1 MNTNPGTASSSPR
14 VVLGMTLYNNAR
26 HLPDA
31 AASILNQTDRDFALV
46 MLDDGSTDDTQALA
60 RMLAARDGR
69 VRYFRHEQ
77 RQGMIPTWREVVAIA
92 VRDYPSAE
100 YFAWVSDHDRWY
112 PEWLARMV
120 EALDS
125 NPAVVLAYPITQR
138 MEPDGTLVEKDARIF
153 QTVGLTDVAD
163 RWSEFCRRGV
173 GSGDM
178 VYGLMRVP
186 ALRAAGVFRDVM
198 NPDRLLIAELT
209 LQGQIQQVLEPLWV
223 RRRSA
228 LGSIARQRVT
238 LMAGSTP
245 AWFRWPSTLQ
255 HAYVIAREYRRSP
268 RPPVSVPAGKLWRML
283 ALYQATS
290 VWRSFRK
297 TDASKQVGRTSE
309 DVAFA
314 AKVARKRVR
323 VLAADTVNAVEGS
336 RARLARHRR
345 KFVYE
350 SAFLLRKLG
359 SRIRRL
365 QQRTRFK
372 VGSALRHIK

>member
-1 MNTNPGTASSSPR
+1 
-14 VVLGMTLYNNAR
+14 MTLYNNGR
-26 HLPDA
+26 HLNDA

-46 MLDDGSTDDTQALA
+46 MLDDGSTDDTREIA
-60 RMLAARDGR
+60 RTLVARDSR
-69 VRYFRHEQ
+69 VSYFRHEQ

-92 VRDYPSAE
+92 AREYPSAA
-100 YFAWVSDHDRWY
+100 YFAWVSDHDRWH
-112 PEWLARMV
+112 PEWLARMIA
-120 EALDS
+120 ALDS
-125 NPAVVLAYPITQR
+125 SPAVVLAYPITQR

-153 QTVGLTDVAD
+153 QTVGLADVAD

-178 VYGLMRVP
+178 VYGLMRVS

-209 LQGQIQQVLEPLWV
+209 LQGQIRQVQEPLWV

-228 LGSIARQRVT
+228 VGSIARQRVT

-255 HAYVIAREYRRSP
+255 HVFVIAREYLRSP
-268 RPPVSVPAGKLWRML
+268 RPPVSIHAARLWRML

-297 TDASKQVGRTSE
+297 TDTSKQVGRTSE

-314 AKVARKRVR
+314 AKVTRKRVR
-323 VLAADTVNAVEGS
+323 VLVADTVDAIDGS
-336 RARLARHRR
+336 RVRFARHRR

-359 SRIRRL
+359 SKIRRL
-365 QQRTRFK
+365 QQRTRYK
-372 VGSALRHIK
+372 VGSALRQIK